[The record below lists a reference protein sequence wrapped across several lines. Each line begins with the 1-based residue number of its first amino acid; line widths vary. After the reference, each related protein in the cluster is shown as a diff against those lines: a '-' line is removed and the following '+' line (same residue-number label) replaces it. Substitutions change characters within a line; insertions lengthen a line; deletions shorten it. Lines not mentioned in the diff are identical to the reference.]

1 MTSSPSYHRDPPM
14 SSSTRHSP
22 SLRQRVRRR
31 WGLVVVVA
39 TFALYFMLY
48 GILFSYNVLFVAF
61 QQEFN
66 SSATMTGWVG
76 SIPLS
81 ISLMFAPLIKMAS
94 ERFGYRSVSVF
105 GILMVSAGIFVTSFL
120 PSLLPMFGTYG
131 LMSGIG
137 AGVVTVCA
145 FDLIVLYFPEKN
157 TMRAVAIA
165 VTGSTAGMLSLT
177 QVMDLT
183 IREFGWRITLRIMG
197 AFLFAVG
204 LPCVLTYTL
213 PVDQQENNRKNKY
226 CKVIFK
232 PDDTTLSEAVAD
244 LEKCPLNFPYH
255 SKMEVESNK
264 IFISGSPPAYRV
276 VDGLGEDTPSWPLG
290 EQHVDAITEGSVSD
304 RSVNVCSDS
313 EPEVEES
320 ESPENRYHQLTTN
333 CNVSS
338 QTPWSG
344 NESGDGENDTVDAIR
359 VINTSNGIWQ
369 SDDDSPATIAR
380 RYPISNHQRPTL
392 SVVVHDGSAFH
403 PEKPLENLPRRGMLR
418 KICTTLTFPEIWMI
432 SVATI
437 LNGIGDCFY
446 YVNAISYL
454 VSIGFEEQIGVQF
467 VSFTAVSN
475 FVFKVALVFIGEY
488 LPFPRIFIQVISNVI
503 SIIVWILLMVLR
515 SVIPIYCTAV
525 VAGITLA
532 ITNVVT
538 FSLAPDFFGQE
549 RAMETSSVIFFSYG
563 TGYLLGSLVGQ
574 SIDNTGSYKGAIW
587 AFIGMYVTSGIL
599 LLLAPLYQRIF
610 APERFVTF
618 DLHRKKRDERR
629 ERNRLRKRDRH
640 RCKVSNGDIIVCEQV
655 STV

>member
-1 MTSSPSYHRDPPM
+1 MEAPYI
-14 SSSTRHSP
+14 RHNKDNAGSVH
-22 SLRQRVRRR
+22 SQLRH
-31 WGLVVVVA
+31 
-39 TFALYFMLY
+39 
-48 GILFSYNVLFVAF
+48 N
-61 QQEFN
+61 
-66 SSATMTGWVG
+66 GWVG

-197 AFLFAVG
+197 ALLFAVG

-213 PVDQQENNRKNKY
+213 PVDQQEHNRKSKY

-232 PDDTTLSEAVAD
+232 PDDTTVDKVSEAVAD

-264 IFISGSPPAYRV
+264 MFISGSPPAYRV
-276 VDGLGEDTPSWPLG
+276 VDGLGEDTTSWPLG
-290 EQHVDAITEGSVSD
+290 EQHVHAITEKSVGERNVDAYSD
-304 RSVNVCSDS
+304 G
-313 EPEVEES
+313 EPEVKEPES
-320 ESPENRYHQLTTN
+320 AENRYHQLMTN

-338 QTPWSG
+338 QTPWSES
-344 NESGDGENDTVDAIR
+344 ESGDDENDTVDAIR
-359 VINTSNGIWQ
+359 VINTLNGIWQ

-380 RYPISNHQRPTL
+380 LYPISNHQGPTL
-392 SVVVHDGSAFH
+392 LVVGHAGSAFQ
-403 PEKPLENLPRRGMLR
+403 PEKPLEDLPKRGMLR

-432 SVATI
+432 SIATI

-454 VSIGFEEQIGVQF
+454 VSVGFKEQNGVQF
-467 VSFTAVSN
+467 VSFTAVSI
-475 FVFKVALVFIGEY
+475 FVFKVVLVFIGEH

-503 SIIVWILLMVLR
+503 SIIVWILLMVVR
-515 SVIPIYCTAV
+515 SVIPVYCTAV
-525 VAGITLA
+525 VAGLTIA

-549 RAMETSSVIFFSYG
+549 RAMETSSVIFFCYG

-574 SIDNTGSYKGAIW
+574 SIDNTGSYKGALC

-618 DLHRKKRDERR
+618 DIHRRRRDERR
-629 ERNRLRKRDRH
+629 ERNRLRKKDIH